1 MSFIPQI
8 ASARDDSEL
17 TESLKEESNFLIEC
31 GISKLMWSFS
41 EKENLKSLLC
51 KSIVIYRAKAAL
63 DQFLEGMQSVGL
75 LSYIKRYPGVLRK
88 VFCNQPPPLP
98 VTDFRNLLKVN
109 LSVPGSNAGNFAR
122 EGEEA
127 TILWWGEFLDK
138 LDSSDSEGLLPQ
150 LLVFITGADKIPIL
164 GFPENIDIDL
174 FDYKP
179 GVRRFPTA
187 STCGLRFTLPRSV
200 PSNEEFESLITQA
213 LKEGSHDFGKL

>member
-8 ASARDDSEL
+8 TSARNDSEL

-63 DQFLEGMQSVGL
+63 DQFVEGMQSVDL

-88 VFCNQPPPLP
+88 VFCNQPPPLS
-98 VTDFRNLLKVN
+98 VTDFRNLIKVN
-109 LSVPGSNAGNFAR
+109 LSVPDSNAGNFAR

-127 TILWWGEFLDK
+127 TILWWEEFLDK

-150 LLVFITGADKIPIL
+150 LLVFITGADNIPIL
-164 GFPENIDIDL
+164 GFPENIDIDF

-187 STCGLRFTLPRSV
+187 STCGLRFTLPRGV
-200 PSNEEFESLITQA
+200 PSYEEFESLITQA